1 MSAPSD
7 ALPDADFD
15 VSLSRRRFLGALG
28 WGAAA
33 AALGGAALSRFN
45 AASALAPHCAHCDCR
60 VLGHG
65 VESDGHIY
73 CCAHCARESGVE
85 GLTDRA

>member
-1 MSAPSD
+1 MDGRCEVCGNSYDRSFQVTMGD
-7 ALPDADFD
+7 QTHTYDCFEC
-15 VSLSRRRFLGALG
+15 
-28 WGAAA
+28 
-33 AALGGAALSRFN
+33 